1 MLAAGLGTRMK
12 SRVPKVLHALCGRPM
27 LEYVLDAADGATGTR
42 PIVVYSPATELV
54 RDAVA
59 GRADTALQDEPRGTG
74 DAVRA
79 ALAALPEEAE
89 EVLIL
94 SGDVPL
100 VKADLLAALLEARAL
115 DHAAMALVA
124 VDALDPTGLGRV
136 VRTEGGTV
144 ERIVEDKDATD
155 EERQITEINAGL
167 YALRRGLAP
176 APDRRPASRAPRPA
190 SCTSPTSSR
199 WPARTAGWSPRSR
212 SRTTGGSP
220 ASTTAASSPVPSGTC
235 GSSSTTRWMKAG
247 VTMVDPST
255 VYLDHTVELAED
267 VILEP
272 GVVLRGA
279 TRVGAR
285 TRIATGS
292 QLHDTVVGEDCVIWA
307 SILERA
313 TVEDEVTIGPYSH
326 LRPGAHVGS
335 RSEIGNYAEIKNSR
349 LGTHV
354 RQHHMS
360 YLGDADVGADTNV
373 GAGTITANYD
383 GVSKHRTT
391 IGEGVFLGVDTML
404 RAPLTLGDGSKTG
417 AGSVVTRD
425 VPAGKLAV
433 GVPARIREIRR
444 PAGDAT
450 PDPGQRRPVQTRSR
464 GRRRLMGDTL
474 LELGIIVL
482 LVLLNGVFVAAE
494 IALVSL
500 RPSRV
505 EQMLDE
511 GRPWRAARPPADERP
526 RPVPRGRPAGR
537 DVHRLPRL
545 GVRRREPRDQPHRPP
560 DRHRREH
567 ELCRARSACSS

>member
-27 LEYVLDAADGATGTR
+27 LEYVLDAADGATGAR
-42 PIVVYSPATELV
+42 PIVVYSPATEQV

-59 GRADTALQDEPRGTG
+59 GRADTALQDEPHGTG

-79 ALAALPEEAE
+79 ALAALPEETE

-100 VKADLLAALLEARAL
+100 VKADLLSALLEARAL

-124 VDALDPTGLGRV
+124 VDAIDPTGLGRV

-155 EERQITEINAGL
+155 EERQITEVNAGL
-167 YALRRGLAP
+167 YAFDAAWLRRRIGDLEPSA
-176 APDRRPASRAPRPA
+176 
-190 SCTSPTSSR
+190 
-199 WPARTAGWSPRSR
+199 
-212 SRTTGGSP
+212 TTGEVYLTDLVAMAREDGRLV
-220 ASTTAASSPVPSGTC
+220 AALEVDDDGRLTGINDRSQLARAEWDMRVELNDT
-235 GSSSTTRWMKAG
+235 WMKAG

-307 SILERA
+307 SILERS
-313 TVEDEVTIGPYSH
+313 TVEDEVTIGPFSH
-326 LRPGAHVGS
+326 LRPGAHIGS

-360 YLGDADVGADTNV
+360 YLGDAEVGAETNV

-383 GVSKHRTT
+383 GVAKHRTT

-404 RAPLTLGDGSKTG
+404 RAPVTLGDGSKTG

-433 GVPARIREIRR
+433 GVPARIREIRP
-444 PAGDAT
+444 PAGDTT
-450 PDPGQRRPVQTRSR
+450 PDPGNDAPPKP
-464 GRRRLMGDTL
+464 
-474 LELGIIVL
+474 
-482 LVLLNGVFVAAE
+482 AAE
-494 IALVSL
+494 GDGA
-500 RPSRV
+500 
-505 EQMLDE
+505 
-511 GRPWRAARPPADERP
+511 
-526 RPVPRGRPAGR
+526 
-537 DVHRLPRL
+537 
-545 GVRRREPRDQPHRPP
+545 
-560 DRHRREH
+560 
-567 ELCRARSACSS
+567 